1 MHWILVICFI
11 AYLMGGQYKDVPE
24 PNYKKNRFIQLDE
37 DAIVKSLSGGLINY
51 QNQKKA
57 KKNTQDVPKIDDTL
71 NTEGDSQ

>member
-37 DAIVKSLSGGLINY
+37 DAIVKSFSGGLIKY
-51 QNQKKA
+51 HDQRKA
-57 KKNTQDVPKIDDTL
+57 KKSSKEEPQTVENVEEQ
-71 NTEGDSQ
+71 